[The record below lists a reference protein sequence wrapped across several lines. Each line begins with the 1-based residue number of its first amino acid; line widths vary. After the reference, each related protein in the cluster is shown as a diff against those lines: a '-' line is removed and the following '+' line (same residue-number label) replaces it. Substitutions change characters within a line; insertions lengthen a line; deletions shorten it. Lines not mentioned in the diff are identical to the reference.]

1 MLIYGRNQHNIIK
14 QLFSNKIFF
23 KFEKDFFNGILNL
36 HFMFVLG
43 VSFLESSWITNK
55 ASKHSLSYFWFY
67 LWCDHVHYNLK
78 EEKKILFWASINFLY
93 VFWGPTWNP
102 RVSIKILSWRH
113 LRLNRCKKKKKKP
126 LQASLIWLKATMSEN
141 WGYHKSPGMGQG
153 SFVALKKM
161 ERPLISVQTNI
172 TQTYL
177 PSLLKIHVSSLKRSN
192 FSFLPFP
199 Y

>member
-1 MLIYGRNQHNIIK
+1 MGGRFKRERIMYTRNWFMLIYGRNQHNIIK

-36 HFMFVLG
+36 HFMFVLV

-113 LRLNRCKKKKKKP
+113 LRLNRCKKKKKK
-126 LQASLIWLKATMSEN
+126 ASSSFSYLT
-141 WGYHKSPGMGQG
+141 KSNNVWELRL
-153 SFVALKKM
+153 S
-161 ERPLISVQTNI
+161 
-172 TQTYL
+172 
-177 PSLLKIHVSSLKRSN
+177 
-192 FSFLPFP
+192 
-199 Y
+199 